1 VHVANWPLFVL
12 VLVASSLL
20 AASGGLLLGTVI
32 DAQHIQVLFA
42 LVLLPVTM
50 LGWLATRT
58 FTARVLT

>member
-1 VHVANWPLFVL
+1 MANWPLFVL